1 VQILIAILAG
11 VLLAVVFVVISAP
24 LRAARSAERAGVPAE
39 DEQARHS
46 AASGGYE
53 RAELEAARE
62 TKYREI
68 RDAELDLRTGKLS
81 SEDYEAIDSGLRA
94 EALELL
100 DRLETIEREAIEA
113 ERTGER
119 SDSNETKPEVEG

>member
-24 LRAARSAERAGVPAE
+24 LRAARSVERAGAPGE
-39 DEQARHS
+39 DEQARQS

-53 RAELEAARE
+53 RAELEAERE

-81 SEDYEAIDSGLRA
+81 DEDYEAIDSGLRA

-100 DRLETIEREAIEA
+100 DRLETLDGKSPRGPDPKKA
-113 ERTGER
+113 
-119 SDSNETKPEVEG
+119 KPELEG

>member
-1 VQILIAILAG
+1 MEILIALIAG

-24 LRAARSAERAGVPAE
+24 LRAARHAGSAGEPSAGA
-39 DEQARHS
+39 QARDS
-46 AASGGYE
+46 AARDGYE

-81 SEDYEAIDSGLRA
+81 EADYEAIDSGLRA

-100 DRLETIEREAIEA
+100 DRLEAIDGDRPNGQIEP
-113 ERTGER
+113 
-119 SDSNETKPEVEG
+119 DNPKPELEG